1 LRRGI
6 MKDIAYI
13 SGQFV
18 EQSDAKVSIEDR
30 GFQFG
35 DGIYEVIKLYDG
47 KLFKADEHFKRL
59 LNSADLIRLKVKHTL
74 EELKEIALKV
84 IDKNINNQSGS
95 LYIQVTR
102 GVSPRNHSF
111 NPDLDPTIIMYLL
124 PPQPFPE
131 ELWESGVN
139 AVTLLDTRWS
149 YCNIKTTNLLPNILA
164 NQEAKDQGAF
174 EGFFVSPD
182 NIVIEGTS
190 SNVFIVKD
198 GIVITH
204 PITNK
209 LLSGI
214 TREIVLE
221 LAEESFEA
229 KEETYTV
236 EELYDADEVFIT
248 STTKEVLG
256 VIEIDGRKIN
266 DGKIGPITRRLHS
279 SYRKY
284 RENIDNF

>member
-1 LRRGI
+1 
-6 MKDIAYI
+6 MNNVAYI

-18 EQSDAKVSIEDR
+18 EQSNAKVSIEDR

-35 DGIYEVIKLYDG
+35 DGIYEVIKLYNG

-59 LNSADLIRLKVKHTL
+59 LSSADLIRLKVKHTL
-74 EELKEIALKV
+74 EELKEIALEV
-84 IDKNINNQSGS
+84 IDKNTDNQSGS

-111 NPDLDPTIIMYLL
+111 NLDLDPTIIMYLL

-131 ELWESGVN
+131 ELWQSGVN

-182 NIVIEGTS
+182 NVVIEGTS
-190 SNVFIVKD
+190 SNVFIIKD
-198 GIVITH
+198 GVVMTH

-214 TREIVLE
+214 TREVVLE
-221 LAEESFEA
+221 LAKEDFEA
-229 KEETYTV
+229 KEITFTV
-236 EELYDADEVFIT
+236 EELYDADEVFLT

-256 VIEIDGRKIN
+256 VIEVDGRKIH
-266 DGKIGPITRRLHS
+266 DGKIGPITRKLHS
-279 SYRKY
+279 SYRNY
-284 RENIDNF
+284 IEDINNF